1 MTRPPPIQRWWVTHV
16 AVAAIAVVAVI
27 AAFDS
32 LTRILHPVGHLA
44 LLMLFAIVVAFILA
58 PLATRLEGV
67 TRRPGPASAL
77 AFLVAVVVVI
87 VALALLA
94 APLISESSRLTDQLP
109 HYIERLQSAEP
120 VSVLGYQVPDEL
132 RTRVGA
138 AAGDAGGRFAGEAVG
153 IVLAIVSGV
162 VDLFLVL
169 VIALYLL
176 LDRRRIRTL
185 TLRALP
191 PRLRTPTEQVE
202 GEVVRVFGAYVR
214 GQLVLALIVGFAS
227 TVALLALGVPYALVL
242 GVLAGLFELVPL
254 LGPLLGAVPAVLVA
268 LSQPFPTVIW
278 VVLAFL
284 AIQQAESNLLVP
296 RISGHAVG
304 LHPLAAILALLVG
317 LEVGGIVGA
326 LFAVPL
332 AGVVWVFVGAALRA
346 RQVTSGLEH
355 AERGP
360 SS

>member
-1 MTRPPPIQRWWVTHV
+1 MTGLPPIQRWWVTHV
-16 AVAAIAVVAVI
+16 AVAATAIVAVV

-44 LLMLFAIVVAFILA
+44 VLVLFAIVVAFVLA

-67 TRRPGPASAL
+67 ARRPGLASGL
-77 AFLVAVVVVI
+77 AFLVAVAVVI

-94 APLISESSRLTDQLP
+94 APLIAESSRLTEQLP
-109 HYIERLQSAEP
+109 QYIERLQSAEP

-132 RTRVGA
+132 RTRIGA
-138 AAGDAGGRFAGEAVG
+138 AVADVGGRFAGEAVG

-185 TLRALP
+185 TLRVVP
-191 PRLRTPTEQVE
+191 PRLRAPAEEVE
-202 GEVVRVFGAYVR
+202 GEIVRVFGAYVR

-242 GVLAGLFELVPL
+242 GVLAGLFELVPM
-254 LGPLLGAVPAVLVA
+254 LGSLLGAVPAVLVA
-268 LSQPFPTVIW
+268 LAQPFPTVIW
-278 VVLAFL
+278 VALAFL

-317 LEVGGIVGA
+317 LQVGGIVGA

-332 AGVVWVFVGAALRA
+332 AGVAWVFIGTALRA
-346 RQVTSGLEH
+346 RQVSSRGD
-355 AERGP
+355 ERTGP
-360 SS
+360 I